1 VKERRAA
8 VPGDAAQLPVLTQFL
23 NEFWS
28 EAHLAPAQAIAFEL
42 ALEEI
47 FMNIVMHGAQPGMQP
62 SVEVSLSLAA
72 DTLTMTV
79 EDNCRQFDPL
89 SLPPPDLTASLIE
102 RPIGGLGVSLVRQM
116 MDAVS
121 YQRIGARN
129 RLSMTKHLAG

>member
-1 VKERRAA
+1 MKERRAA
-8 VPGDAAQLPVLTQFL
+8 VPGDAAQLSVLTDFL
-23 NEFWS
+23 REFWS
-28 EAHLAPAQAIAFEL
+28 EAQLAPAQALTFEL

-79 EDNCRQFDPL
+79 EDNCRPFDPL
-89 SLPPPDLTASLIE
+89 SLPPPDLTASLAE

-129 RLSMTKHLAG
+129 RLSMAKHLEG